1 VTIALDAMKDRA
13 WLPPMLRGRLASAA
27 ADPQGD
33 DAGEEPLLAA

>member
-1 VTIALDAMKDRA
+1 MKDRA
-13 WLPPMLRGRLASAA
+13 WLPPMLRGRLATA